1 MSAQEERDALTPAP
15 AALYDQVRRLLH
27 TAHAGMPPRRG
38 FPLPRQ
44 PASGAD
50 PLPYEDVPR
59 VLAEVLTPLPRG
71 AAELGRRL
79 APLGLDHS
87 HLPRLRAAVAALAVP
102 EGPSERAAAALA
114 RDVVRTGTTE
124 SAVAV
129 GIALLG
135 RFGGSGDVRYLTAL
149 GLFREFTDGAVRAL
163 DRLDRRR
170 AAAVWL
176 AVRARPAE
184 LTPLVHALWTGDPD
198 AVREELGVLSPG
210 PRFLPAEVARRIAEA
225 ASLPDL
231 LDRHPDDPLLLSRAA
246 RLLVR
251 GGSSRDGDTALL
263 AFRDAPA
270 LYERVVARAGL
281 LPPTT
286 EHHATLLSLALDLS
300 SGAAVLLD
308 WAPGRRTDLL
318 QALGRVLSQPRWAV
332 AAASAVAAS
341 ESGPAEGRPGVRSRA
356 ESSPAEGGQ
365 GLHSPSE
372 SGPANGEHG
381 LRVRWIRRTGRRPF
395 ALAAAPGAL
404 RIEVVAGDPVDREPV
419 ETRILVDGR
428 PLVPALFPWGP
439 AEEPEALLDSR
450 ALRAGEEPHEVRL
463 AEAYCTEGCC
473 GALYVTVRRDVDAVV
488 WENWRR
494 PGTPPLPPGVP
505 AEPAALRF
513 DAAAYDAEIARAE
526 ADTSWSWPA
535 RTTGRLIRAGLVARP
550 DLLGRWD
557 ARRGWISTGFDD
569 PDTTVVTFDHAPGLG
584 AGTPDGIPLQFRW
597 IIPDD
602 GTQPET
608 RAAAAL
614 GRLAAENPTTYAD
627 VCGGNRARAEQLG
640 FTWPEAL

>member
-1 MSAQEERDALTPAP
+1 MSAHEERDALTPAP

-27 TAHAGMPPRRG
+27 TAHGGTPPRRG
-38 FPLPRQ
+38 FPLPPQ
-44 PASGAD
+44 PASGAE
-50 PLPYEDVPR
+50 PLPHEDVPR

-87 HLPRLRAAVAALAVP
+87 HLPRLRAAVAALPLPEEAP
-102 EGPSERAAAALA
+102 EGRPEQAAAALA
-114 RDVVRTGTTE
+114 RELVRTGTTE

-135 RFGGSGDVRYLTAL
+135 RFGEPGDVRYLTAL
-149 GLFREFTDGAVRAL
+149 GLYREFTDGAVRAL

-176 AVRARPAE
+176 VVRARPAE

-231 LDRHPDDPLLLSRAA
+231 LDRHPDDPVLLSRAA

-308 WAPGRRTDLL
+308 WAPGRRTALL
-318 QALGRVLSQPRWAV
+318 EALGRVLAEPRWAD
-332 AAASAVAAS
+332 AAVA
-341 ESGPAEGRPGVRSRA
+341 V
-356 ESSPAEGGQ
+356 
-365 GLHSPSE
+365 SE
-372 SGPANGEHG
+372 SGPANGEQG
-381 LRVRWIRRTGRRPF
+381 LRARWIRRTGRRLF
-395 ALAAAPGAL
+395 ALAAAPRAL

-473 GALYVTVRRDVDAVV
+473 GALYVTVRRDGDAVV

-494 PGTPPLPPGVP
+494 PCTPPLPPGVP

-526 ADTSWSWPA
+526 ADTVWSWPA

-557 ARRGWISTGFDD
+557 ARPGWISTGFDD
-569 PDTTVVTFDHAPGLG
+569 PDTTVVTFDHAPGLA

-602 GTQPET
+602 GTPPDT

-614 GRLAAENPTTYAD
+614 CRLAAENPTTYAD

-640 FTWPEAL
+640 FTWPEEL